1 MKKVLLPLII
11 ILGVTLNSFAYNIEN
26 AKVGST
32 VITTFN
38 IIGKDIEGHA
48 AIIINEYTNAE
59 TAKFIVGFEIIEP
72 LTSVPSSVL

>member
-1 MKKVLLPLII
+1 MKRVLLPLLIT
-11 ILGVTLNSFAYNIEN
+11 LGITLNSFAYDIRN
-26 AKVGST
+26 AKIGST

-38 IIGKDIEGHA
+38 IIGKDVEGHA
-48 AIIINEYTNAE
+48 AIIIDEYTNAK